1 MSKMEKLQ
9 KEGLEAFRDG
19 NYELA
24 QSKFEALLEIAE
36 AEGQPVKAAEA
47 LNDLGVTRKQLGDLD
62 GAMEAL
68 RQALK
73 YYQDNDDELGEAKT
87 LGNFGMVEEAAEK
100 YEDSIQSYLDAAS
113 IFEELGET
121 ELATFTWQAL
131 SKLQLRQKDWL
142 NAIASYERGLDNLP
156 DNSVKKK
163 FVKNLL
169 KAPGKFM

>member
-1 MSKMEKLQ
+1 MSNLEKLQ
-9 KEGLEAFRDG
+9 KEGVQAFRDG

-24 QSKFEALLEIAE
+24 QSKFEALLEQAE
-36 AEGQPVKAAEA
+36 AEDKPAKAAEA
-47 LNDLGVTRKQLGDLD
+47 LNDLGVTRKQLGNID
-62 GAMEAL
+62 GALEAL
-68 RQALK
+68 HKALK
-73 YYQDNDDELGEAKT
+73 YYQDADDELGEAKT

-100 YEDSIQSYLDAAS
+100 YEDAIQSYLDAAS
-113 IFEELGET
+113 IFEELEEV

-142 NAIASYERGLDNLP
+142 NAIASYERGIANLP

-163 FVKNLL
+163 IVKNLL